1 MDLPRARLAR
11 DNFGLL
17 TSRQLGDH
25 PSRSAERAGLVAVQP
40 RVWIAETQ
48 PVGAAEQVAALQ
60 ASVQGAHALLD
71 LSALWKYGLWPEPAV
86 IRVGVLHSTRFR
98 VRPPTKVRRL
108 VGHLLEGRRTIDGA
122 SVVALEVA
130 VVQAAAHI
138 SRAELL
144 ALVEDVLRRRLTT
157 IPRLRARCRRG
168 VAGSAATRRSV
179 DELVGVSLDRAVRA
193 LCEAL
198 EARAVTGLRTEVR
211 FTNAAGASAYADVLD
226 EAGGTVLEVDGFLS
240 HLERK
245 RFRAD
250 RRRDRWMQ
258 AEHEIATLRIDV
270 AEIEEDLPA
279 IADELAP
286 TLLRRRQSRVQPAG

>member
-1 MDLPRARLAR
+1 MDVDRAGAAR
-11 DNFGLL
+11 ANFGLL
-17 TSRQLGDH
+17 TNSQLGSH
-25 PSRSAERAGLVAVQP
+25 PGRSASRAGLVAVQP

-48 PVGAAEQVAALQ
+48 PVGADEQVAALQ
-60 ASVQGAHALLD
+60 ASVQGDHALLD
-71 LSALWKYGLWPEPAV
+71 TCALWKYGLWPEPTV
-86 IRVGVLHSTRFR
+86 VRIGVLHSTRYR
-98 VRPPTKVRRL
+98 VHPPTEVRR
-108 VGHLLEGRRTIDGA
+108 VAAHLLEGRRTIGGS

-130 VVQAAAHI
+130 VVQAAARV

-144 ALVEDVLRRRLTT
+144 TLLEVVLRRRLTT
-157 IPRLRARCRRG
+157 IPRLRARCGRG

-198 EARAVTGLRTEVR
+198 EARGVTGLRNEVR

-226 EAGGTVLEVDGFLS
+226 EAAGTVLEVDGFLS

-258 AEHEIATLRIDV
+258 AEHEILTLRIDV
-270 AEIEEDLPA
+270 AELEEDLPA
-279 IADELAP
+279 VADELAP
-286 TLLRRRQSRVQPAG
+286 VLLRRRRARAQPAS